1 MRKIVR
7 IARFELSALFFS
19 PVAWIVL
26 IIFTIQSGMGFTRW
40 FQIYSRAQRMGQHL
54 DTMTAHI
61 FSGRFSFY
69 GGVKDTLYLYIPLL
83 TMGLMSREI
92 SSGSIKLLLSSPV
105 KVRDIVLGKYL
116 AMMAYCG
123 MLIMILVLFIL
134 AAGYS
139 MHAMDYGLVI
149 CGLLGLYLLIC
160 AYSAIG
166 LYMST
171 LTAYQVVAAISTLA
185 VLALLNFVGDLFQ
198 TNDAVRHITYFL
210 SISGRTERFIDG
222 LISSE
227 DVIYFAIIIVLFLFL
242 TGMKLQAG
250 RESRSVAVKAVR
262 YTTLFS
268 LLFLAGY
275 LSSRPALTGYV
286 DMTATKTQTL
296 TAAAREV
303 IAKMD
308 KPLRITTYVNLLAE
322 KYYRARP
329 EDNSMDEARF
339 DQYRRYIPGLKMD
352 YVYYYDTT
360 DNDELYK
367 DNPGLSTKA
376 IARKRAYAEGMD
388 FRKVLSPDQLRQ
400 QIDLRPEKNRLVR
413 IMRYGDRKIALR
425 YYDDMMTFASEE
437 EFTAALKRLVEPETV
452 PRIGFLTGN
461 GERTNA
467 RAGDADYKTVTQEL
481 GFRYALINQG
491 FDIDTVSLSSGS
503 GSGRDSVAG
512 SGRGGGS
519 AIDTGLT
526 ALVIADPKTAFTAP
540 GLEKIKQYV
549 VAGGN
554 LLIAAEPDH
563 QGLLNPVVKD
573 LGVTFAEGRLTQK
586 SQDFAPDFV
595 LAHFSPA
602 ADGFSAQLA
611 SLRKE
616 GDIVATPGVTGLE
629 FGDTRDS
636 ALPRAPSSDTR
647 DSAFHIVPLLVD
659 GPIPVAIAL
668 TRKIGS
674 KEQRIVIA
682 GDADFMS
689 TAEMV
694 RHTPRTANFD
704 FTTALFSWLDY
715 GVYPVDTSRPK
726 TYDAININRDGILL
740 ARIAFFCVLPLLLLA
755 WGTLLLVIRKRR

>member
-7 IARFELSALFFS
+7 IARFELSALFYS

-61 FSGRFSFY
+61 FSGRYSFY

-116 AMMAYCG
+116 AMMAYC
-123 MLIMILVLFIL
+123 LILILILVLFVL

-149 CGLLGLYLLIC
+149 CGLIGLYLLIC

-227 DVIYFAIIIVLFLFL
+227 DVTYFAIIILLFLFL
-242 TGMKLQAG
+242 TGMKLQAA
-250 RESRSVAVKAVR
+250 RESRSVGVKAGR
-262 YTTLFS
+262 YMLLFS

-286 DMTATKTQTL
+286 DMTATKTETL
-296 TAAAREV
+296 TAATREV

-308 KPLRITTYVNLLAE
+308 KPLRITTYVNLLAG

-339 DQYRRYIPGLKMD
+339 DQYRRYIPDLKMD

-413 IMRYGDRKIALR
+413 IMRYGDRKTALR
-425 YYDDMMTFASEE
+425 YFDDMMSFASEK
-437 EFTAALKRLVEPETV
+437 EFTAALKRLVEPETI

-461 GERTNA
+461 GERTNVK
-467 RAGDADYKTVTQEL
+467 AGDADYKTVTQEL

-491 FDIDTVSLSSGS
+491 FDIDTVPLS
-503 GSGRDSVAG
+503 
-512 SGRGGGS
+512 GGGS
-519 AIDTGLT
+519 GGDSGSDSGAAIDTGLT
-526 ALVIADPKTAFTAP
+526 ALVIADPKTAFTGP
-540 GLEKIKQYV
+540 GLAKIKRYIA
-549 VAGGN
+549 AGGN
-554 LLIAAEPDH
+554 LLIAAEPDR
-563 QGLLNPVVKD
+563 QGLLNPIAKD
-573 LGVTFAEGRLTQK
+573 LGVTIDEGHLTQK

-595 LAHFSPA
+595 LVHFSPA
-602 ADGFSAQLA
+602 ADDFSAQLA
-611 SLRKE
+611 SLRKD
-616 GDIVATPGVTGLE
+616 GDIVATPGVTGLKY
-629 FGDTRDS
+629 GDTRDS
-636 ALPRAPSSDTR
+636 ASQRAVRSGAH
-647 DSAFHIVPLLVD
+647 DSTFHIVPLLVD
-659 GPIPVAIAL
+659 DTIPVAVAL
-668 TRKIGS
+668 TRKMGQ
-674 KEQRIVIA
+674 KEQRIVIV

-704 FTTALFSWLDY
+704 FTTDLFSWLDY

-726 TYDAININRDGILL
+726 TYDEINLGRDGILL
-740 ARIAFFCVLPLLLLA
+740 ARIAFFCVLPLLLLI

>member
-7 IARFELSALFFS
+7 IARFELSALFYS

-26 IIFTIQSGMGFTRW
+26 IIFTIQCGMGFTRW
-40 FQIYSRAQRMGQHL
+40 FQVYSRAQRMGQHL

-116 AMMAYCG
+116 AMMAYCL
-123 MLIMILVLFIL
+123 MLILILVLFVL

-149 CGLLGLYLLIC
+149 CGLIGLYLLIC

-171 LTAYQVVAAISTLA
+171 LTSYQVVAAISTLA

-198 TNDAVRHITYFL
+198 TNEMVRHITYFL
-210 SISGRTERFIDG
+210 SISGRTERFING

-227 DVIYFAIIIVLFLFL
+227 DVIYFAIIILLFLFL

-250 RESRSVAVKAVR
+250 RESRSVAVKTGR
-262 YTTLFS
+262 YTLLFS

-275 LSSRPALTGYV
+275 LSSRPALTGYL

-296 TAAAREV
+296 TAATREV

-339 DQYRRYIPGLKMD
+339 DQYRRYIPDLKMD

-360 DNDELYK
+360 DNEDLYK

-376 IARKRAYAEGMD
+376 LARKKAYAEGID
-388 FRKVLSPDQLRQ
+388 FRNVLSPDQLRQ
-400 QIDLRPEKNRLVR
+400 EIDLRPEYNRLVR
-413 IMRYGDRKIALR
+413 IMRYGDRKTALR
-425 YYDDMMTFASEE
+425 YFDDMMTFASEE
-437 EFTAALKRLVEPETV
+437 EFTAALKRLVEPQTV

-461 GERTNA
+461 GERVNS

-481 GFRYALINQG
+481 AFRNSLINQG
-491 FDIDTVSLSSGS
+491 FDVDTVSP
-503 GSGRDSVAG
+503 
-512 SGRGGGS
+512 GG
-519 AIDTGLT
+519 AVIDTTLA
-526 ALVIADPKTAFTAP
+526 ALVIADPKTAFTE
-540 GLEKIKQYV
+540 LELAKIKRYI
-549 VAGGN
+549 ASGGN
-554 LLIAAEPDH
+554 LLVAAEPDR
-563 QGLLNPVVKD
+563 QGLLNPIVKD
-573 LGVTFAEGRLTQK
+573 LGITFGEGRLTQK
-586 SQDFAPDFV
+586 SEDFAPDFV
-595 LAHFSPA
+595 LAHFSPEA
-602 ADGFSAQLA
+602 GGVSPLFTL
-611 SLRKE
+611 LRK
-616 GDIVATPGVTGLE
+616 GRAIVATPGVTGLE
-629 FGDTRDS
+629 YGGSRDS
-636 ALPRAPSSDTR
+636 GAQSPTL
-647 DSAFHIVPLLVD
+647 DSAFHIVPLLVA
-659 GPIPVAIAL
+659 GPTPASVPVAIAL
-668 TRKIGS
+668 TRKTGP
-674 KEQRIVIA
+674 KEQRIVII

-694 RHTPRTANFD
+694 RHTPQTANFY
-704 FTTALFSWLDY
+704 FTTELFSWLNY
-715 GVYPVDTSRPK
+715 GVYPVNTSRPQ
-726 TYDAININRDGILL
+726 TFDAININRDGILL
-740 ARIAFFCVLPLLLLA
+740 ARIVFFCILPLLLFA
-755 WGTLLLVIRKRR
+755 YGTLLLVIRKRR